1 MSKKPAPAAL
11 AVAPPTTALA
21 TDPGSST
28 EGPVGADDNKCRMMI
43 VVPEETR
50 AKIDEMARVHN
61 CQSSSIV
68 HMAVQYF
75 YEESPFMAIHRRA
88 RSKGPG
94 A

>member
-1 MSKKPAPAAL
+1 MSKKPAPSSAL
-11 AVAPPTTALA
+11 AVTPPAAPASVEPVL
-21 TDPGSST
+21 PESSA
-28 EGPVGADDNKCRMMI
+28 PADDNKTRMMI
-43 VVPEETR
+43 VVPDDTR

-88 RSKGPG
+88 RTSKAG